1 MNILMFTNVIVRL
14 IKICL
19 DLISLLLNTVP
30 YEYLS
35 KAVSLDPQSWCA
47 GRSSHLSINLLVA
60 ISKSSVSFDVDN
72 IIFSHQFTTSF
83 KYSPISFLN
92 HFIPLPKQ
100 AN

>member
-14 IKICL
+14 IKICF
-19 DLISLLLNTVP
+19 DLISLL
-30 YEYLS
+30 YF
-35 KAVSLDPQSWCA
+35 SLYPQSWCA
-47 GRSSHLSINLLVA
+47 GKSSHLPINLLVA
-60 ISKSSVSFDVDN
+60 ISKSNVSFDVDN
-72 IIFSHQFTTSF
+72 VIFFHQFTAVF